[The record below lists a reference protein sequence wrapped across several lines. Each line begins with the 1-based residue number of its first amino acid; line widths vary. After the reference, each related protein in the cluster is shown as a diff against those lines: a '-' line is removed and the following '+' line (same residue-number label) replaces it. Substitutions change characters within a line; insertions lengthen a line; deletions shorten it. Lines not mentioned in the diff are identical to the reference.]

1 MVNLIKQ
8 SKSLC
13 YKLEIHNKPVIELI
27 HAKTWAYIFFQVS
40 PKSK

>member
-13 YKLEIHNKPVIELI
+13 YKLEVHNKPVIELI
-27 HAKTWAYIFFQVS
+27 HAKTRAYMFFQGY
-40 PKSK
+40 PKSE